1 MRKTIIKLL
10 QKHDILQIVSM
21 QESFFMHS
29 TLAKDI
35 KLSAE
40 LIELNFVKRSP
51 IQNPIVLSYKEDA
64 DLYLWFVKQDKKDAK
79 ILVPESFLIY
89 KALRQKREG
98 VFVFETEPKQIY
110 VLKERKLKAAFV
122 SYETI
127 DVLGIELIQDE
138 YDLDSSVV
146 FDAQMF
152 QQLKQ
157 KALQE
162 LSLVELFSFTQIHL
176 ERENLKTLFV
186 EKLSYPLISLLVLF
200 MAVTYMQGYFLEKR
214 ADALMQEYQKLKNQN
229 SKTKSAIRKH
239 NEEVEKLENFFQK
252 EFDPIDPFK
261 VIYDLSKVITPKDK
275 ATVTYLTI
283 TNGRIK
289 IRIESDDDAIKY
301 LKRFNA
307 IPYLEEIV
315 IENTFKPRNGH
326 KMHTY
331 TMKIK
336 AVHE

>member
-1 MRKTIIKLL
+1 MRKTITELL
-10 QKHDILQIVSM
+10 LKYDILQIVSM
-21 QESFFMHS
+21 EESFFMHS
-29 TLAKDI
+29 TLAKDV

-40 LIELNFVKRSP
+40 LIQLNFVKLSP
-51 IQNPIVLSYKEDA
+51 VPNPVVISYKEGEE
-64 DLYLWFVKQDKKDAK
+64 LYLWFVKQEKRDAK
-79 ILVPESFLIY
+79 ILLPESFLIY
-89 KALRQKREG
+89 KALKEKQEG
-98 VFVFETEPKQIY
+98 IFVFKTHPKRIY
-110 VLKERKLKAAFV
+110 VLKERKLQAAFV

-127 DVLGIELIQDE
+127 DDLGIELIKDE
-138 YDLDSSVV
+138 YDLDNSAVY
-146 FDAQMF
+146 DAQMYDR
-152 QQLKQ
+152 LKQ

-162 LSLVELFSFTQIHL
+162 LSVFELLNFIQIDL
-176 ERENLKTLFV
+176 DKESLKTIFV
-186 EKLSYPLISLLVLF
+186 EKLSYPLISLLVLY
-200 MAVTYMQGYFLEKR
+200 MTVTYLQGYFLEKR
-214 ADALMQEYQKLKNQN
+214 ADALMQEYQKFKNQN

-239 NEEVEKLENFFQK
+239 NEEVEKLEDFFQK
-252 EFDPIDPFK
+252 EFDPVDPFK
-261 VIYDLSKVITPKDK
+261 VVFDLSKVVAPRDK

-336 AVHE
+336 AAHE